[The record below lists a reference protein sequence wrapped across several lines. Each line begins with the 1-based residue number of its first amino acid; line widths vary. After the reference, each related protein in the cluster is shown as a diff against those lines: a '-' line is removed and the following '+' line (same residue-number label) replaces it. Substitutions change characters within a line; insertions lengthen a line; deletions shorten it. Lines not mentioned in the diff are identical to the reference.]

1 LDASCGGLDHEP
13 IPLSELVSSTVT
25 AKLSVPDT
33 LESADRKHENA
44 RPAGAS
50 LSWTGDPKLGLRS
63 KRAQRLDP
71 SGTPAGSSSHQG
83 QDISDLI
90 VVHAND
96 ECRQAGIADGRV
108 SLDLGR
114 GGANRGQV

>member
-33 LESADRKHENA
+33 LESTDGKHENA
-44 RPAGAS
+44 RPAGAL
-50 LSWTGDPKLGLRS
+50 LSWTGDPKLGLPP

-83 QDISDLI
+83 QNIAHLI
-90 VVHAND
+90 VIN
-96 ECRQAGIADGRV
+96 AD
-108 SLDLGR
+108 D
-114 GGANRGQV
+114 